1 MPLAFHPMD
10 EASAR
15 AILSWRYDPPYDV
28 YNLRSDEADD
38 VVGYFLDPQNNFHR
52 ITDERGNLVACC
64 SFGPDGQVPGGDYAA
79 DALDIGLG
87 LRPDLT
93 GQGRG
98 LDTVNSVLDFA
109 RLTFAPGAFR
119 VTVAEFN
126 QRALRVWERAGFH
139 PVQTFRGGRDQRAFV
154 VLIREKS

>member
-1 MPLAFHPMD
+1 MPLTLHPID

-38 VVGYFLDPQNNFHR
+38 IVGYFLDPRNNFYR
-52 ITDERGNLVACC
+52 ITGERGNLVAFC
-64 SFGPDGQVPGGDYAA
+64 SFGPDGQVPGGDYTAE
-79 DALDIGLG
+79 ALDIGLG

-93 GQGRG
+93 GRGRG
-98 LDTVNSVLDFA
+98 LDIVKSVLDFA
-109 RLTFAPGAFR
+109 RRTFAPRAFR

-126 QRALRVWERAGFH
+126 QRAVRVWEKAGFQ
-139 PVQTFRGGRDQRAFV
+139 PAQTFRGGRDQRAFV
-154 VLIREKS
+154 VLIRDKG